1 MHLLFFANMGRDFSF
16 TRNVIA
22 PLNQSMQKIISG
34 GADAPVAQVHNKG
47 CAGAADTACDA
58 CLTTSTPASRLH
70 WRHGNV
76 YGQFL
81 FDVPFNT
88 SAGKK
93 THHIFC
99 HVIFNFILLKLII
112 LQRRA
117 RDKHRES
124 TQTKEWRFQHLR
136 SLVSE
141 QRNRSLPTS
150 SPQTLHTLINIS
162 EENE

>member
-1 MHLLFFANMGRDFSF
+1 MSMGSFSS
-16 TRNVIA
+16 TC
-22 PLNQSMQKIISG
+22 P
-34 GADAPVAQVHNKG
+34 
-47 CAGAADTACDA
+47 
-58 CLTTSTPASRLH
+58 STPPQVRKRIIYFAMP
-70 WRHGNV
+70 
-76 YGQFL
+76 F
-81 FDVPFNT
+81 FD
-88 SAGKK
+88 
-93 THHIFC
+93 
-99 HVIFNFILLKLII
+99 FILLKLII
-112 LQRRA
+112 LQRQA